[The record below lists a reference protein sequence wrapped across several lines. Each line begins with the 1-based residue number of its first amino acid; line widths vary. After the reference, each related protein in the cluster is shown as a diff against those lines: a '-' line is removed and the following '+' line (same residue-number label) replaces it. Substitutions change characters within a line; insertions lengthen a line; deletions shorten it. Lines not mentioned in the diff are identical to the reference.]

1 MISYQFLIDA
11 QLRPDKTPD
20 FSAYP
25 FCLPA
30 VRHLGRLEFDPAV
43 TFIVGENGSGKSTL
57 LEAIAVGMGFN
68 PEGGSRNFNFAT
80 RASHTDLHE
89 HLRLVR
95 GVKQPRDGFFF
106 RAETFYNVS
115 TEIEE
120 LDKPPGGPPII
131 SYFGGKSLHE
141 KSHGETFLT
150 VFMERFHGDS
160 LFILDEP
167 EAALSPQRQ
176 LAMLSRL
183 HDLVGD
189 RCQFIIATHSPILM
203 SYPNAYIY
211 ECGERGIRLV
221 EYEDTEHYRVM
232 HDFMAHPERMLKV
245 LLER

>member
-1 MISYQFLIDA
+1 MKT
-11 QLRPDKTPD
+11 RPYLSEIGLKP
-20 FSAYP
+20 SAAERAEEFP
-25 FCLPA
+25 FNLPA
-30 VRHLGRLEFDPAV
+30 IASLDNLLLHPSV
-43 TFIVGENGSGKSTL
+43 TFLVGENGSGKSTL

-150 VFMERFHGDS
+150 VFMERFRGDS

-183 HDLVGD
+183 HDLVGE